1 MILGQVTKIDQFSA
15 ARNGVLCEKKN
26 KKKQWQLG
34 VDVFIKLLFQFSPS
48 ERHWMFRLF

>member
-26 KKKQWQLG
+26 KKQQ
-34 VDVFIKLLFQFSPS
+34 
-48 ERHWMFRLF
+48 